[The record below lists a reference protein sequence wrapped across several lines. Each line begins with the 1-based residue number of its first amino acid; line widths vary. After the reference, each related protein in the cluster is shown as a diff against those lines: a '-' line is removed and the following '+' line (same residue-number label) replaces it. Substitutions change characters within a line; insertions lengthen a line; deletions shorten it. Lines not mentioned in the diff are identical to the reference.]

1 MPVPFPKSVSLTD
14 LFLFSNEEEPRI
26 GLLGKEMSELLKQD
40 EGCMLVKLL
49 LAGSATMEV
58 Y

>member
-1 MPVPFPKSVSLTD
+1 MPVPFP
-14 LFLFSNEEEPRI
+14 
-26 GLLGKEMSELLKQD
+26 EMSELLKQD